1 MESKKVL
8 SIGRL
13 LVLGDILMVILTI
26 ITGLVFTQENALK
39 LMHTYSESVSYTF
52 TIILL
57 LTLIL
62 SAVAWTMIFFGK
74 KARWVYI
81 FSIFFNYAP
90 TIAFIWVV
98 NGVEN
103 GFGILRLLISG
114 AIIYHLWI
122 NETETEEKRKPVE
135 KEITDEKLKIG
146 DETLM
151 KESIYLEAK

>member
-1 MESKKVL
+1 MEAKKVL

-13 LVLGDILMVILTI
+13 LVLGDILMVTLTI
-26 ITGLVFTQENALK
+26 ITGLVLTQENALK
-39 LMHTYSESVSYTF
+39 SMHTYSESVSYTF

-98 NGVEN
+98 NGIEN
-103 GFGILRLLISG
+103 GFGTLRLLISG
-114 AIIYHLWI
+114 AIIYHLWA
-122 NETETEEKRKPVE
+122 NEIETEEKRKPVE
-135 KEITDEKLKIG
+135 KEITDEKLKIE